1 MEMFLLKRPESNKNK
16 KRVGRGPSS
25 GHGKTCCRGQ
35 NGQMC
40 RSGATRRAWF
50 EGGQMPLQ
58 RRVPKRGFNSIN
70 KKYYQIVSL
79 HDIQRVDADEIN
91 PEVLMKN
98 GIIKKSRELVKIL
111 GNGELGKSVKVVA
124 DAFSDSAKEMITKAG
139 GEAIIR
145 NSDGKTE

>member
-1 MEMFLLKRPESNKNK
+1 MHLLKKTESNKDR

-40 RSGATRRAWF
+40 RSGASRRAWF

-70 KKYYQIVSL
+70 KKYYQVVNLKDLERIDSN
-79 HDIQRVDADEIN
+79 DIT
-91 PEVLMKN
+91 PEVLMDK
-98 GIIKKSRELVKIL
+98 GVIKKSHKLVKIL
-111 GNGELGKSVKVVA
+111 GNGELKRSVKVVA
-124 DAFSDSAKEMITKAG
+124 DAFSDSAKEEIGKAG

-145 NSDGKTE
+145 EKIRKAE